1 MLVSLRSAQGE
12 GRKKVMVSVTIDE
25 QSLEVE
31 AGSTVLQAAERLGI
45 EIPTFCYLKR
55 LPALASCRMCLV
67 EIEGQ
72 RRLQPSCATAVTDGM
87 VVRTNTPLIDETRS
101 SMLDMLLANHPLDCP
116 ICDKGGECE
125 LQDMV
130 MAYGPRESRF
140 RDAKRVFH
148 SEDIRLSPVIIMNVN
163 RCIQCQ
169 RCVRMCEDVVGA
181 VALGTIEKG
190 MDTAVTGF
198 EGSLASCD
206 QCGNCVEVC
215 PVGAL
220 MSFPYRYKARP
231 WDLVETDTVCPHCG
245 TGCQLTVGTRK
256 GEFMRVRSKLDEGL
270 NRETLCVRGR
280 FGLDFVE
287 SQDRIKRPM
296 IRRDGALVPVSWDEA
311 GDYLRLGLSAVESK
325 AAGGLASPRL
335 PNEVLYQFQKLMR
348 TVFRTNNIDC
358 SSRWSTPFETLG
370 PLVAGFYT
378 RAPLEEVI
386 GNDCVLVVG
395 GNVTDENPVTE
406 YLLRDSARRRQTGL
420 LMLSARPSRLDAD
433 ARVVVRV
440 RPGGEA
446 ASLAAVVAGLVAAAG
461 QALPRDVFADRGA
474 TSGGPEATAESN
486 GPDRLVAALLEG
498 RSVTV
503 LVSADLLR
511 SPEARATSQQLRNL
525 LQLLRIL
532 GKDLAMQFLF
542 DRANQLGAWD
552 MGVLSAALPGLRPV
566 NDDAAR
572 TALVRAWGAE
582 IPPEPGADLDAMLAL
597 CNEGRVGALY
607 IAGSD
612 PLMAYP
618 DRGFVKRALDATD
631 LLIVQDTFL
640 TDTVGVAD
648 VVLPAAGYG
657 EETGTFTNNEG
668 RIQKVCKFRE
678 PAFEARGNLAIFDFV
693 AALRNQALQPSMQG
707 EIFREIARLVP
718 AYQGLTDGLGADGAF
733 TTADPTPPAGEF
745 FAPPPNPNAADRL
758 MLVTGNCLFHN
769 GYLSE
774 RSEILNT
781 VADDPYV
788 EMSAWDAAQLCLS
801 DRDQVVVRSAQ
812 GELRAQLKVNRHFP
826 PGLVF
831 VPENYR
837 DLRLNSLM
845 RRGEYPCPVEVQKA
859 HAAFATGV
867 GARPENRG
875 QGIAELP
882 GSSP

>member
-1 MLVSLRSAQGE
+1 MI
-12 GRKKVMVSVTIDE
+12 SVTIDE
-25 QSLEVE
+25 RTLEVE

-45 EIPTFCYLKR
+45 DIPTFCYLKR

-72 RRLQPSCATAVTDGM
+72 RRLQPACATAVTNGM
-87 VVRTNTPLIDETRS
+87 VVRTNTQLIDETRS

-130 MAYGPRESRF
+130 MAYGPRASRF

-169 RCVRMCEDVVGA
+169 RCVRMCEEVVGA
-181 VALGTIEKG
+181 VALGTVEKG

-245 TGCQLTVGTRK
+245 TGCQLTVGARK
-256 GEFMRVRSKLDEGL
+256 GQFMRVRSKVEHGV

-280 FGLDFVE
+280 FGLDFVGSE
-287 SQDRIKRPM
+287 DRIKRPM
-296 IRRDGALVPVSWDEA
+296 IRRDGVLVPVSWDEA
-311 GDYLRLGLSAVESK
+311 GDYLRRRLAAVAGK

-335 PNEVLYQFQKLMR
+335 PNEVLYQFQKVMR
-348 TVFRTNNIDC
+348 TAFRTNNIDC

-370 PLVAGFYT
+370 PLVAAFYT

-406 YLLRDSARRRQTGL
+406 YLLRDGARRRQTRL
-420 LMLSARPSRLDAD
+420 LILSARPSRLDAD
-433 ARVVVRV
+433 ARAVVRV
-440 RPGGEA
+440 PPGGEA
-446 ASLAAVVAGLVAAAG
+446 QGLAEVVAGLGAAG
-461 QALPRDVFADRGA
+461 QALPGDVIAHNGA
-474 TSGGPEATAESN
+474 TTDGPAAGTDSD
-486 GPDRLVAALLEG
+486 GPNRLAAALLECP
-498 RSVTV
+498 SVTV

-511 SPEARATSQQLRNL
+511 SPRARATLQQLNNL
-525 LQLLRIL
+525 LRVLRAL
-532 GKDLAMQFLF
+532 GKGLAMQFLF

-552 MGVLSAALPGLRPV
+552 MGVLPTALPGLRALA
-566 NDDAAR
+566 DDAAR
-572 TALVRAWGAE
+572 TTLERAWGTE
-582 IPPEPGADLDAMLAL
+582 ISSEPGADFGAMLEL
-597 CNEGRVGALY
+597 CDRKQMGALY

-612 PLMAYP
+612 PLMSYP
-618 DRGFVKRALDATD
+618 DRKFVQRSLRAAD
-631 LLIVQDTFL
+631 LLIVQDAFL
-640 TDTVGVAD
+640 TDTAGLAD
-648 VVLPAAGYG
+648 VVLPAASYG
-657 EETGTFTNNEG
+657 EESGTFTNNEG
-668 RIQKVCKFRE
+668 RTQKVCKFRE
-678 PAFEARGNLAIFDFV
+678 PALEARDNLAIFDFI
-693 AALRNQALQPSMQG
+693 AALRGQALRPSIQG
-707 EIFREIARLVP
+707 EIFGEIARLVP
-718 AYQGLTDGLGADGAF
+718 AYQGLTQDGLGADGAF
-733 TTADPTPPAGEF
+733 TKAALAPPVGEF
-745 FAPPPNPNAADRL
+745 FARPPPPIAADRL

-774 RSEILNT
+774 RSEVLNT

-788 EMSAWDAAQLCLS
+788 EMSARDAAQLGLS
-801 DRDQVVVRSAQ
+801 DGDQVVVRSAQ
-812 GELRAQLKVNRHFP
+812 GELTAKLKINKRFP

-837 DLRLNSLM
+837 SLRLNSLM
-845 RRGEYPCPVEVQKA
+845 RRGEYPCPVDVQMA
-859 HAAFATGV
+859 HAALEIAAVAGV
-867 GARPENRG
+867 EARPG
-875 QGIAELP
+875 
-882 GSSP
+882 

>member
-1 MLVSLRSAQGE
+1 MPVSLKSRGE
-12 GRKKVMVSVTIDE
+12 GGKKVMVRVTINE
-25 QSLEVE
+25 QTLEVE
-31 AGSTVLQAAERLGI
+31 TGSTVLQAAERLGI
-45 EIPTFCYLKR
+45 DIPTFCYLKR

-169 RCVRMCEDVVGA
+169 RCVRMCEEVVGA
-181 VALGTIEKG
+181 VALGTVEKG

-231 WDLVETDTVCPHCG
+231 WDLAETDTVCPHCG

-256 GEFMRVRSKLDEGL
+256 GEFMRVRSKAEHGV

-280 FGLDFVE
+280 FGLDFVA

-296 IRRDGALVPVSWDEA
+296 VRRDGTLVPVSWEEA
-311 GDYLRLGLSAVESK
+311 GDYLQKRLSVVEGK
-325 AAGGLASPRL
+325 PAGGLASSRL
-335 PNEVLYQFQKLMR
+335 PNEMLYQFQKMMR

-358 SSRWSTPFETLG
+358 ASRWSTPFDALG

-386 GNDCVLVVG
+386 GNDCVLVIG

-406 YLLRDSARRRQTGL
+406 YLLRDGARRRQSGL

-433 ARVVVRV
+433 ARAVVRAS
-440 RPGGEA
+440 PGGEA
-446 ASLAAVVAGLVAAAG
+446 ARLAAVVVGLVEAAG
-461 QALPRDVFADRGA
+461 EAMPGEMLAKIGA
-474 TSGGPEATAESN
+474 TTAATNSDET
-486 GPDRLVAALLEG
+486 DRLARALLEG

-511 SPEARATSQQLRNL
+511 SSLARATLQQLNNL
-525 LQLLRIL
+525 LQVLRVL
-532 GKDLAMQFLF
+532 GKGLAMQFLF
-542 DRANQLGAWD
+542 DRVNQLGAWD
-552 MGVLSAALPGLRPV
+552 MGVLPAVLPGLCAV
-566 NDDAAR
+566 TDDAAR
-572 TALVRAWGAE
+572 ATLERAWGAE
-582 IPPEPGADLDAMLAL
+582 IPSEPGADFDAMLEL
-597 CNEGRVGALY
+597 CDTGRIGALY

-612 PLMAYP
+612 PLMSYP
-618 DRGFVKRALDATD
+618 DREFVQRALRAAD
-631 LLIVQDTFL
+631 LLIVQDAFL
-640 TDTVGVAD
+640 TDTAGVAD
-648 VVLPAAGYG
+648 VVLPAASYG
-657 EETGTFTNNEG
+657 EESGTFTNNEG
-668 RIQKVCKFRE
+668 RIQKVCKFRD
-678 PAFEARGNLAIFDFV
+678 PPLDSRGNLAIFDFV
-693 AALRNQALQPSMQG
+693 AALRNQALRPSVQR
-707 EIFREIARLVP
+707 EIFDEIARLVP
-718 AYQGLTDGLGADGAF
+718 AYEGLTQDRLGADGAF
-733 TTADPTPPAGEF
+733 TKASRVPPVGEF
-745 FAPPPNPNAADRL
+745 FAPPLAPIATDRL
-758 MLVTGNCLFHN
+758 MLITGNCLFHN

-774 RSEILNT
+774 HSEILNT

-788 EMSAWDAAQLCLS
+788 EMSARDAVKLGLS
-801 DRDQVVVRSAQ
+801 DGDQVVVRSAQ
-812 GELRAQLKVNRHFP
+812 SELTAQLKVNKRFP
-826 PGLVF
+826 TGLVF

-837 DLRLNSLM
+837 ALRLNGLM
-845 RRGEYPCPVEVQKA
+845 RRGEYPCPVNVQKA
-859 HAAFATGV
+859 HAAFEIATVVGV
-867 GARPENRG
+867 GAGP
-875 QGIAELP
+875 GI
-882 GSSP
+882 